1 MKNENDTKQS
11 LGCQKLYELQ
21 VLWLE
26 FATQTY
32 SMHVTARLNSSD

>member
-1 MKNENDTKQS
+1 MKNEKDTKQS

-26 FATQTY
+26 FATPDLFHACHCQTE
-32 SMHVTARLNSSD
+32 